1 MADVSNHHK
10 PDDFDEYWNKVDEE
24 LAQFALYPELKHSV
38 RHSTDFAQA
47 YDVRLTSSGPYRVF
61 GYYSVPEGPG
71 PFPALLYTPRYGSV
85 NNPPHYDDRRRFV
98 VLTIMHRGQRLADEP
113 FQAVYPGLLTL
124 DIDRANSYIYR
135 AIVADCLRAAEW
147 LQSRLEVDARR
158 VGVVGDDLAVIT
170 AARRPQFAALHVTG
184 LMFYR
189 MMEARKRT
197 SEYPIEEI
205 NDFLRIYPAQEEAVA
220 ETLSYFEP
228 VHHASRINART
239 LISVSD
245 PGKLG
250 GPEWIQ
256 PLTAAIGSRAE
267 HYMVTHEG
275 GTDRDAVDSWIS
287 RELGVPAAPR
297 LWEAAR

>member
-1 MADVSNHHK
+1 MTMEVNQQK
-10 PDDFDEYWNKVDEE
+10 PNDFDEYWNKVDEE
-24 LAQFALYPELKHSV
+24 LAQFAPNPELRHSV
-38 RHSTDFAQA
+38 RRSTDFARA
-47 YDVRLTSSGPYRVF
+47 YDLRLTSAGPYRIF
-61 GYYSVPEGPG
+61 GYFSIPEGPG
-71 PFPALLYTPRYGSV
+71 PFPALLYTPRFGSV
-85 NNPPHYDDRRRFV
+85 NNPPHYDDRRRYV
-98 VLTIMHRGQRLADEP
+98 VLTIVHRGQRLADEP

-124 DIDRANSYIYR
+124 DIDRARSYIYR

-147 LQSRLEVDARR
+147 LLSRPEVDTRR
-158 VGVVGDDLAVIT
+158 VGVVGDDLAIIT
-170 AARRPQFAALHVTG
+170 AARRTQFTALQVAG

-220 ETLSYFEP
+220 DTLSYFEP
-228 VHHASRINART
+228 IHHASGINART
-239 LISVSD
+239 LISVGDS
-245 PGKLG
+245 GKLG
-250 GPEWIQ
+250 GPEWLQ

-275 GTDRDAVDSWIS
+275 GTDRDALDAWIS
-287 RELGVPAAPR
+287 GELGVPAAPR